1 MRRVK
6 RTPRQLAA
14 MIGTYAVLA
23 LFAFIAV
30 YPITQIITISL
41 RPGDQLLS
49 TSLAFIPEG
58 ATLDNY
64 RELLTETAFLRW
76 MFNSVFVSFVVTVT
90 GVALAST
97 AGYALSRFSFAGRG
111 SMLSGL
117 LVTQMFPATMLLL
130 PLYVMLIALE
140 LLNSYLGLIV
150 IYSAT
155 ALPFCVW
162 QMKGYY
168 DTIPA
173 SLEEAA
179 RIDGCTPWQAFSKV
193 VLPLAA
199 PALVITALFS
209 FMTAWNE
216 YVVANVVLQDV
227 EMFTLPLG
235 LKMFQGS
242 MTTQWGLYAAGALLV
257 SVPVVLMFLAL
268 SRYLI
273 SGLTLGAVKG

>member
-1 MRRVK
+1 
-6 RTPRQLAA
+6 

>member
-1 MRRVK
+1 MAK
-6 RTPRQLAA
+6 PNNASPWSMA
-14 MIGTYAVLA
+14 GAYAVLVA
-23 LFAFIAV
+23 FAFLAV
-30 YPITQIITISL
+30 YPITRIVTISL

-49 TSLAFIPEG
+49 TSLAFIPDG
-58 ATLDNY
+58 ATLANY
-64 RELLTETAFLRW
+64 RVLLFETPFLRW
-76 MFNSVFVSFVVTVT
+76 LFNSVLVSFVVTVT

-97 AGYALSRFSFAGRG
+97 AGYALSRYRFRGRG

-117 LVTQMFPATMLLL
+117 LITQMFPATMLLL
-130 PLYVMLIALE
+130 PLYVVLIQLQ
-140 LLNSYLGLIV
+140 LLNSYLGVVV

-168 DTIPA
+168 DTIPVA
-173 SLEEAA
+173 LEEAA
-179 RIDGCTPWQAFSKV
+179 RIDGCSPWQAFTKV
-193 VLPLAA
+193 VFPLAA

-216 YVVANVVLQDV
+216 YVVANVVLQDTD
-227 EMFTLPLG
+227 MFTLPLG
-235 LKMFQGS
+235 LKMFQGD

-257 SVPVVLMFLAL
+257 SVPVVGLFLVL